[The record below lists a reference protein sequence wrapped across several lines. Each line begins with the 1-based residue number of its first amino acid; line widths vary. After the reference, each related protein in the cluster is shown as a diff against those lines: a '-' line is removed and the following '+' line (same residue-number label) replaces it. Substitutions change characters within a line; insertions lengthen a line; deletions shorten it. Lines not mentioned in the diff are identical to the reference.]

1 VPFDERSDYASYV
14 DGKPRQEGY
23 VTSSPPQTSRFGR
36 AHRTRH
42 RRTGVEVFPGSV
54 AWVRAARGRSE
65 TAVVS
70 SSRNCAAV
78 LEDAGITNL
87 FDTRVDGDTALVLH
101 LPGKPAP
108 DAFLEAAR
116 RLKVAPARTVV
127 VDDAIV
133 GVRAGRADEFGL
145 GRGCGGSPRW
155 RRLVARHAALGCCR
169 ARGRTPRPG
178 GRAGRARRPD
188 RRRGAAGPVPERS
201 AGGARSAP
209 ASGPIAVCV
218 QDSRCKPG
226 GTEEQSPSTSVRRCG
241 PPGRRDQVG
250 VRSG

>member
-1 VPFDERSDYASYV
+1 VHAAAWKRLFDEFLRSWDATHEAHTVPFDERSDYASYV

-23 VTSSPPQTSRFGR
+23 VTSSPPETSRFGR

-127 VDDAIV
+127 VEDAIV
-133 GVRAGRADEFGL
+133 GVRAGRAGEFGL
-145 GRGCGGSPRW
+145 VVGCGG
-155 RRLVARHAALGCCR
+155 
-169 ARGRTPRPG
+169 
-178 GRAGRARRPD
+178 
-188 RRRGAAGPVPERS
+188 
-201 AGGARSAP
+201 
-209 ASGPIAVCV
+209 
-218 QDSRCKPG
+218 
-226 GTEEQSPSTSVRRCG
+226 
-241 PPGRRDQVG
+241 
-250 VRSG
+250 